1 MNASPAAMGVC
12 IRPAWP
18 MAHECSATVTIAA
31 MDSIVPA
38 SAALREGSITAV
50 DLVSR
55 AIEAYARHGE
65 ATNAFIT
72 FAPEAALD
80 QARACDAEA
89 ARGHR
94 RGPLHGIPISIKDLI
109 AVAGMPTTAGSR
121 VLPATPA
128 ARDADVVRRLRG
140 AGAIILGKT
149 NLHEFAFGTTSEDS
163 AFGPVRHPRDRS
175 KMAGGSSGGSAA
187 AVATGIGLGSVGTD
201 TGGSIRIPAA
211 LCGLVGLKPAYGEV
225 PVDAVV
231 PLCPSFDHVGPIG
244 LAVAD
249 VATMWAVMSDAT
261 VKGAPAADAP
271 RLGVPAEYFFD
282 LLEAD
287 VRAAW
292 DAAATLLTR
301 QGSTLSRVSI
311 PHAASTSDA
320 YVPIVFRESYAWHR
334 EFLERCPE
342 RYTPAVGE
350 RLAMGAK
357 VSAEEYRHAMALR
370 EMLTTEVD
378 AALEGVDALALP
390 AMAVTAPPLGT
401 AEIAFD
407 GTRVPVRSV
416 MLRLTQLFDITG
428 HPAITIPVP
437 VPSGVFPVGLQL
449 VGKRTADLLALAAT
463 IERMLR

>member
-1 MNASPAAMGVC
+1 
-12 IRPAWP
+12 
-18 MAHECSATVTIAA
+18 

-50 DLVSR
+50 DLVTR
-55 AIEAYARHGE
+55 AIEAHARHGK

-80 QARACDAEA
+80 QARACDADA
-89 ARGHR
+89 ARGHW
-94 RGPLHGIPISIKDLI
+94 RGPLHGIPISVKDLI

-121 VLPATPA
+121 VLPGTPA
-128 ARDADVVRRLRG
+128 ARDAEVVRRLRD

-163 AFGPVRHPRDRS
+163 AFGAVRHPRDPSR
-175 KMAGGSSGGSAA
+175 MAGGSSGGSAA
-187 AVATGIGLGSVGTD
+187 AVASGIGLGSVGTD

-231 PLCPSFDHVGPIG
+231 PLCLSFDHVGPIG
-244 LAVAD
+244 LTVAD
-249 VATMWAVMSDAT
+249 VAAMWAVMSDAT
-261 VKGAPAADAP
+261 GQGATAPDAP
-271 RLGVPAEYFFD
+271 RLGVPAKYFFD
-282 LLEAD
+282 LLEDD

-292 DAAATLLTR
+292 DSTAALLTQ
-301 QGSTLSRVSI
+301 QGANIKPVSI
-311 PHAASTSDA
+311 PNAASTADA
-320 YVPIVFRESYAWHR
+320 YVPIVFRESYAWHH
-334 EFLERCPE
+334 EFLNRCPE

-350 RLAMGAK
+350 RLAMGAN
-357 VSAEEYRHAMALR
+357 VTAEEYGRAMALR

-390 AMAVTAPPLGT
+390 AMAVTAPRLGT
-401 AEIAFD
+401 TEIEFD
-407 GTRVPVRSV
+407 GTRMPVRSV

-428 HPAITIPVP
+428 HPAITIPMP
-437 VPSGVFPVGLQL
+437 VPSEVFPAGLQL
-449 VGKRTADLLALAAT
+449 VGKRTADLLAVAAN